1 MMYNDAPPGTKN
13 FTTKRG
19 HTKGILLFNK
29 SQGFWLIHSVP
40 HFPPFPEKGFGYP
53 STGRRYGQTAMCVT
67 YRYDQFKEIA
77 TQLLYYNPNV
87 YNCSIPDLYQKELL
101 SLQQI
106 CLGGRFP
113 RIEETRLIA
122 LQSAQGEHLLN
133 FAKSRFFIDDIYAA
147 WMAQKLGT
155 HLLAETWQP
164 DLPSN
169 CSLQHHIYNI
179 GRIALPT
186 LTSFYSRYDHSKW
199 CVSQVHED
207 LWACIG
213 DLNRNP
219 QQIWRSGGF
228 ICTQNKSIYKAFR
241 NLISYY
247 KPCTDV

>member
-67 YRYDQFKEIA
+67 YRYDQFKEI
-77 TQLLYYNPNV
+77 
-87 YNCSIPDLYQKELL
+87 
-101 SLQQI
+101 
-106 CLGGRFP
+106 
-113 RIEETRLIA
+113 
-122 LQSAQGEHLLN
+122 
-133 FAKSRFFIDDIYAA
+133 DIYAA